1 MNILITGGCG
11 FVGSSLCISI
21 KNKFKEYKIIAFDNF
36 YRKGSIINKKR
47 LEKIGIKVI
56 KGDIRFKKD
65 LDKISNIDLLIDCA
79 ADPSVATG
87 KKKNL
92 RYLVETNLIGTL
104 NSLEFSKKNKAKLIF
119 LSSSRIYP
127 FEDINK
133 MKFKIKN
140 DQYIP
145 KENFK
150 NCKKKAISEKFKT
163 KGIKTFYGFTKYSSE
178 NLIEEYSYANNI
190 DYIINRCG
198 VIAGPWQWGKID
210 QGFIVY
216 WMICYLFNM
225 KLSYIGYGGSGYQC
239 RDILDIN
246 DLSALIN
253 KQITNFSNFKNNIFN
268 IGGGSSRI
276 LSLKNLTDQCNKLFG
291 FKKKINSISKTRY
304 GDIPYY
310 VTDYSKIYNLCGWK
324 PKKKLETTVFEIYK
338 WVNDHKKTIK
348 KQIEKI

>member
-150 NCKKKAISEKFKT
+150 NCKKK
-163 KGIKTFYGFTKYSSE
+163 
-178 NLIEEYSYANNI
+178 
-190 DYIINRCG
+190 R
-198 VIAGPWQWGKID
+198 
-210 QGFIVY
+210 
-216 WMICYLFNM
+216 
-225 KLSYIGYGGSGYQC
+225 YQ
-239 RDILDIN
+239 
-246 DLSALIN
+246 
-253 KQITNFSNFKNNIFN
+253 
-268 IGGGSSRI
+268 
-276 LSLKNLTDQCNKLFG
+276 KNLRLKVLKHFMDLQNIHL
-291 FKKKINSISKTRY
+291 KI
-304 GDIPYY
+304 
-310 VTDYSKIYNLCGWK
+310 
-324 PKKKLETTVFEIYK
+324 
-338 WVNDHKKTIK
+338 
-348 KQIEKI
+348 